1 MVDLKV
7 GDRVKVTHKAE
18 HDSKVNASDR
28 TVRRRLDGCTGV
40 VSTPTLGGHMVNA
53 EGCRGWFAADELTPK
68 TITGAALPPIGAHVR
83 PKGGLH
89 AGRVLEVMQ
98 HRGGEMLAEKGPWVG
113 WYGPDAVEVL
123 VTDPDR
129 LAVEPA
135 VPPVERR
142 CGDGEHVRSITE
154 SAKALDRA
162 ATHWK
167 REAEEAKEA
176 IDGWVA
182 RCDTL
187 RAELATE
194 REARQAAD
202 VLARQLGEAA
212 NHAQIGEGA
221 ARMPLSRVAA
231 AWDAVQ
237 CSRRGG
243 MVEDRHNAEDNMV
256 RALAGVPAPVE
267 SAGLSCELTVN
278 FSEWRGTAVALPTK
292 EGEPRRWRIEIPCG
306 SAPLAVAARAEI
318 CDRAGDKHAA
328 QVGPWIGRVT
338 VVQRAPVV
346 GSTIEL
352 DVVEWIEPR
361 EYQVEIPRPVVP
373 LGDAADLAALIAKVE
388 ADPLHNRGGVVSSA
402 LLVDVLRAV
411 ERRLVAVETRRPK
424 VGPWTSPGTLHDA
437 GGGTVASVWPS
448 AGGWGWVANRPH
460 LGPLNGTAETEDA
473 AKAAALAVLS
483 TWCDV
488 ADAPEPREP

>member
-1 MVDLKV
+1 MVDLKI
-7 GDRVKVTHKAE
+7 GDRVKVTHRPE

-28 TVRRRLDGCTGV
+28 TVRWRLDGCTGV

-53 EGCRGWFAADELTPK
+53 EGCRGWFAADELEPK
-68 TITGAALPPIGAHVR
+68 TITGAALPPIGAKVR

-89 AGRVLEVMQ
+89 AGRTLRVMQ
-98 HRGGEMLAEKGPWVG
+98 HRGGEMLAEKGPWIG

-123 VTDPDR
+123 VTDPDG
-129 LAVEPA
+129 LPVEPA

-154 SAKALDRA
+154 SAAALDRA

-167 REAEEAKEA
+167 RESSEAKQA

-194 REARQAAD
+194 REARQAAGG
-202 VLARQLGEAA
+202 LARQLGEAA

-221 ARMPLSRVAA
+221 ARMQLSRVAA
-231 AWDAVQ
+231 AWDAAQ
-237 CSRRGG
+237 SAWRSGSAH
-243 MVEDRHNAEDNMV
+243 DRHGAEDAMR

-267 SAGLSCELTVN
+267 
-278 FSEWRGTAVALPTK
+278 
-292 EGEPRRWRIEIPCG
+292 
-306 SAPLAVAARAEI
+306 AA
-318 CDRAGDKHAA
+318 
-328 QVGPWIGRVT
+328 
-338 VVQRAPVV
+338 
-346 GSTIEL
+346 
-352 DVVEWIEPR
+352 
-361 EYQVEIPRPVVP
+361 VP

-411 ERRLVAVETRRPK
+411 ERRLVAVERR
-424 VGPWTSPGTLHDA
+424 
-437 GGGTVASVWPS
+437 S
-448 AGGWGWVANRPH
+448 ARRWDRGRPR
-460 LGPLNGTAETEDA
+460 A
-473 AKAAALAVLS
+473 
-483 TWCDV
+483 
-488 ADAPEPREP
+488 

>member
-7 GDRVKVTHKAE
+7 GDRVKVTHRPE
-18 HDSKVNASDR
+18 HDSEGEC
-28 TVRRRLDGCTGV
+28 RRWEYRKALDGCEVEIGAIE
-40 VSTPTLGGHMVNA
+40 SDGDLWGAHPAGGA
-53 EGCRGWFAADELTPK
+53 YFRPDELTPVAPLRAAHVEDVK

-89 AGRVLEVMQ
+89 AGRTLRVMQ
-98 HRGGEMLAEKGPWVG
+98 HRGGEMLAEKGPWIG

-123 VTDPDR
+123 VTDPDG
-129 LAVEPA
+129 LPVEPA

-142 CGDGEHVRSITE
+142 CGDGEHVRSITA
-154 SAKALDRA
+154 SAAALDRA

-167 REAEEAKEA
+167 RESSEAKQA

-221 ARMPLSRVAA
+221 ARMQLSRVAA
-231 AWDAVQ
+231 AVSVVRAAW
-237 CSRRGG
+237 GG
-243 MVEDRHNAEDNMV
+243 MVKSEVDAALAALD

-267 SAGLSCELTVN
+267 
-278 FSEWRGTAVALPTK
+278 
-292 EGEPRRWRIEIPCG
+292 
-306 SAPLAVAARAEI
+306 AA
-318 CDRAGDKHAA
+318 
-328 QVGPWIGRVT
+328 
-338 VVQRAPVV
+338 
-346 GSTIEL
+346 
-352 DVVEWIEPR
+352 
-361 EYQVEIPRPVVP
+361 VP

-424 VGPWTSPGTLHDA
+424 VGPWTSPGMLHDA
-437 GGGTVASVWPS
+437 AGGTVASVWPCP
-448 AGGWGWVANRPH
+448 GGWGWVANRPH
-460 LGPLNGTAETEDA
+460 LGPLNDTAETEDG
-473 AKAAALAVLS
+473 AKAAVLAVLS

-488 ADAPEPREP
+488 VDAPEPREP